1 VAFRSLEVCPLV
13 PCILHSLKRSSGSFG
28 LGALNPDNS
37 QARRRGELYGNRVPG
52 LNAPNGPPLSR
63 SGSPLPTANSP
74 KNRRFSIS
82 DADFDRSPSPNGAR
96 SPMLSETEESPASS
110 PIHENSQRS
119 RRSSFTTALDA
130 ARRRESMDFSKFDFD
145 QGFPSPSPSPS
156 SHTRYLPS
164 MVLVEDQEE
173 EVKTTETVKD
183 ETSPEDTPP
192 APAIVVSSEEGPA
205 AVAEDPAPDEPQ
217 EAEAFKATDS
227 PPVLATTE
235 TSHSDGSLQDGTNS
249 NTPDISNSVLPDHP
263 DEEMADVLT
272 QPPLSPTDSKAAS
285 PAHEPSVQRQS
296 AASIGRG
303 RGVDDIQVR
312 RASDMETAPLVYS
325 SATVQH
331 SNSAQADTGTT
342 GVYEPDPIESRTP
355 TMPPSEL
362 DIPASPPHVTESTE
376 ADSPVSASISPTV
389 VTSPS
394 SVAASEKITVEA
406 EVTHIKDLVI
416 TINGTNAT
424 TQSPSST
431 IPRLSVQE
439 VPSARHLLDNSP
451 PLSPSSQSWGRCTP
465 SSEVSFTPSLTPTV
479 SMFEASEVGVSHA
492 HRVTRSTGRAV
503 HVPATVYLQEEDPA
517 ESEYGSVSILPHSQS
532 VSNIPLQYSEP
543 DFTANP
549 NDPTK
554 HYFKAI
560 VHGRVTAATHSTT
573 SLHSTPQMNRV
584 RRLMKGGEVQQ
595 SPGQGELATL
605 LADAAKLEKSLSEGH
620 IPSEESE
627 EEGHSS
633 DTQSPSD
640 QNNVTDDDT
649 GSASEKP
656 PTPPPKA
663 FRTTRYLSSSFRK
676 LKKTSTNVLRT
687 IPGGYPRPSLSTSS
701 EISSEDSSP
710 VVTPPADLAKD
721 VQSISSGIGWPSMS
735 PKKSG
740 TLSRASSFADK
751 ILHRTRT
758 KSSASSLDVPGNL
771 IQPTFAPLISHPVTL

>member
-1 VAFRSLEVCPLV
+1 
-13 PCILHSLKRSSGSFG
+13 
-28 LGALNPDNS
+28 
-37 QARRRGELYGNRVPG
+37 LYGNRVPG

-82 DADFDRSPSPNGAR
+82 DADFDRSPSPNGALP
-96 SPMLSETEESPASS
+96 PMLSETEESPASS

-145 QGFPSPSPSPS
+145 QGFPSPSPSPT

-173 EVKTTETVKD
+173 DVEAADTAKDKT
-183 ETSPEDTPP
+183 SSEDTPP
-192 APAIVVSSEEGPA
+192 AIFVSSEEGPA
-205 AVAEDPAPDEPQ
+205 AVVEDPAPDQPQ

-263 DEEMADVLT
+263 GEEMADVLT
-272 QPPLSPTDSKAAS
+272 QRPPLSPTDAKAAS
-285 PAHEPSVQRQS
+285 PVHEPSVQRQS
-296 AASIGRG
+296 TANIGRG
-303 RGVDDIQVR
+303 REVDDIQVR
-312 RASDMETAPLVYS
+312 MASDMETAPLVYS
-325 SATVQH
+325 SATVQL

-342 GVYEPDPIESRTP
+342 EVYESDAIESRTP
-355 TMPPSEL
+355 TMSPSEL
-362 DIPASPPHVTESTE
+362 HTPASPPHVTESTE
-376 ADSPVSASISPTV
+376 ADSPVLASGSPAV
-389 VTSPS
+389 VTSLS
-394 SVAASEKITVEA
+394 SVTEKTTVEA
-406 EVTHIKDLVI
+406 EATHIKDLDDNI
-416 TINGTNAT
+416 IINGSNAIGAT
-424 TQSPSST
+424 TQSPLPP
-431 IPRLSVQE
+431 IPRFSVQE
-439 VPSARHLLDNSP
+439 VDNSP
-451 PLSPSSQSWGRCTP
+451 PLSPSSQSLGQRTP
-465 SSEVSFTPSLTPTV
+465 SSELSCTPIPTPTV
-479 SMFEASEVGVSHA
+479 SMFEASEVGISHA

-503 HVPATVYLQEEDPA
+503 HIPATVYLQEEDPA

-554 HYFKAI
+554 HYFKAV
-560 VHGRVTAATHSTT
+560 VHGRVTVATHSTT

-584 RRLMKGGEVQQ
+584 RRLMKAGEVQQ
-595 SPGQGELATL
+595 GPGQGELATL

-676 LKKTSTNVLRT
+676 LKKTSTNVFRT
-687 IPGGYPRPSLSTSS
+687 IPGSYSRPSLSTSS

-771 IQPTFAPLISHPVTL
+771 IQPTFAPLISHSSVTL